1 MKMRRFAACA
11 VLAMAAAW
19 AAPAANA
26 QPKSVAGNV
35 EAGRTLALWACT
47 GCHIVAPDQRFKP
60 IYTGTPHP
68 PDFKAIANKP
78 AITAAWL
85 QHHLES
91 LPVVPKDSLMANPD
105 LTSDEIRDVVAFII
119 SIRDKPE
126 APAQ

>member
-1 MKMRRFAACA
+1 MKKFATWAIVAA
-11 VLAMAAAW
+11 VAAS
-19 AAPAANA
+19 AAPATNA

-47 GCHIVAPDQRFKP
+47 ACHIVAADQRFKP

-68 PDFKAIANKP
+68 PDFNAIANKP
-78 AITAAWL
+78 GITAASL

-91 LPVVPKDSLMANPD
+91 LPDVPKDSLMANPD
-105 LTSDEIRDVVAFII
+105 LTSDETRDVVAFII
-119 SIRDKPE
+119 SLRDKPA